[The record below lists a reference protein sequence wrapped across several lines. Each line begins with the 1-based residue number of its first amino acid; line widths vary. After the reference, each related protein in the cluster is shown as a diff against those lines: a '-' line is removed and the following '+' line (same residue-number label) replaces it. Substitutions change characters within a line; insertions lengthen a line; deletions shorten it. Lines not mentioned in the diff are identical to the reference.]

1 MLNESE
7 SVSEWL
13 SYIEKI
19 HTKPIDL
26 TLDRITKVAQ
36 SLNLLSFNCPTILV
50 GGTNG
55 KGSCVHLLET
65 IYTEAG
71 YRTGTSTSPHL
82 HRFNER
88 IRINAKE
95 IDDKTLID
103 AFDYIEK
110 HRGST
115 SLTYFEYTA
124 LASFYILKNQSLDV
138 IILEVGLG
146 GRFDAMNIIDADLAM
161 ISSIDL
167 DHMDFLGNTRELIG
181 FEKAGIFRSGKFA
194 LCGDPNPPASILNQ
208 AQEIGANYY
217 HVQPLIQMPK
227 LPHNFNLNLSI
238 VLKAIDLLQD
248 KLPVENETINQSLE
262 TVELNGR
269 FEIFQR
275 TCRIIL
281 DVAHNPA
288 ACKSLSEAIKKQPK
302 WDKLYALVSLLSD
315 KDMLHSLEPFVEIV
329 TEWHTAEVH
338 HPRTR
343 KIDDLRDQITA
354 ISKRQCY
361 THASIAIGLAE
372 ILKKA
377 KESDMILVFG
387 SFFTVAEARET
398 IMGR

>member
-1 MLNESE
+1 MLKESE
-7 SVSEWL
+7 AVSEWL

-19 HTKPIDL
+19 HTKSIDL

-36 SLNLLSFNCPTILV
+36 DLNLLSFNCPTILV

-55 KGSCVHLLET
+55 KGSCVRLLEA

-71 YRTGTSTSPHL
+71 YQTGTLTSPHL

-95 IDDKTLID
+95 VDDLSLIE

-115 SLTYFEYTA
+115 SLTYFEFTT
-124 LASFYILKNQSLDV
+124 LASFYVLKNHDLDV
-138 IILEVGLG
+138 IILEIGLG
-146 GRFDAMNIIDADLAM
+146 GRLDAMNIIDADLAM

-181 FEKAGIFRSGKFA
+181 FEKAGIFRPGKFA
-194 LCGDPNPPASILNQ
+194 LCGDLNPPACILSQ

-217 HVQPLIQMPK
+217 HVPPMHHMPR
-227 LPHNFNLNLSI
+227 LHHHFNLNLSV

-248 KLPVENETINQSLE
+248 KLHVENQTIQQALDK
-262 TVELNGR
+262 VKLNGR
-269 FEIFQR
+269 FEIFHGR
-275 TCRIIL
+275 CTIIL

-288 ACKSLSEAIKKQPK
+288 ACQSLSEAINKQPK
-302 WDKLYALVSLLSD
+302 WNKLYALVSLLRD
-315 KDMLHSLEPFVEIV
+315 KDILNSIEPFVDLV
-329 TEWHTAEVH
+329 TEWHTAEVQ
-338 HPRTR
+338 HPRSR
-343 KIDDLRDQITA
+343 KVDDLHHQITA
-354 ISKRQCY
+354 ISKRECY

-377 KESDMILVFG
+377 TESDMILIFG

-398 IMGR
+398 IMGW